1 MSEAFQCPI
10 CGTPL
15 PGNSPSAPCPVC
27 LMKLGLE
34 SWTASR
40 AADPANTPTQL
51 SPGRFVP
58 PTIEELQPHFPQL
71 ELLEL
76 IGKGGMGAVY
86 KARQKTLDRIV
97 AVKIINPDAAEDP
110 SFAERFSREARSLA
124 RLSHPNIITIHDF
137 GEIPGNTDS
146 ESVRTRSPIYYFLM
160 EYVDGAN
167 LRQLIRSKELTSTQS
182 LSMIPAICDAL
193 QFAHDEGIV
202 HRDIKPENILVDQK
216 GRIKIADF
224 GLAKLLGRELQ
235 DFTLTGAYQAMGTF
249 HYMAP
254 EQMERPREVD
264 HRADIFSLG
273 VTLYEMLTGELPL
286 GRFVPP
292 STKVQIDFRL
302 DEVVL
307 KSLEREPALRYQKA
321 SDFKSDVDA
330 ISSQPQLA
338 SSTVPVN
345 KSSSALELQDQETEE
360 FSPAEIY
367 EARDGF
373 FLTFGSILLILV
385 SNFISDVNIWVP
397 LFPMYGVIVIGI
409 LNLVRRLPRQVSFWS
424 YTGLLLTSI
433 ILLGTTRQWL
443 DEWYL
448 PEKTGTGTIILF
460 QIALSILIVWILSDN
475 FDENWTQVKTL
486 FSSKKPKSE
495 EPQSSIGRVL
505 LVIILSGISITLI
518 LLALIVTGLFGEP
531 PSRMAMLTIIL
542 NASWLF
548 GLVIIVLCLFWP
560 LWRTVDRTGF
570 SWKAFLGF
578 LQTPLFLLVCV
589 GLTYEHLTVGSL
601 GGIEPTIIFTSPF
614 AILATFLGG
623 LAIRDIRS
631 GKKWGL
637 PLAMFDV
644 LVLPLA
650 CFNAM
655 IIFMALLLSG
665 FVMEVYLEP
674 PTVSL
679 PRDGAT
685 SQERIQY
692 ANLVS
697 KMDHEHL
704 ERTERLTKNLA
715 ALISVPLILLSN
727 FLIVRFLWQSF
738 REEHFTPKVKTNSD
752 RTWIDW
758 WLSVP
763 KPVRLGVRVF
773 LWIGYLNG
781 LLMFFSFGGE
791 SQPNQLVHEI
801 GNPSPWLIV
810 TARPGNFMWSFQLGS
825 SLLFPILGLA
835 CLFTDRV
842 LARVHNQKE
851 ESLLIHY
858 GLWGFMLSVCSGV
871 GLSLFVMKSNLI
883 ATSPNVPE
891 MQSHLSSLA
900 SAAFI
905 LMALLT
911 AGVAVVLWSIVV
923 AIRQHLQTASAE
935 KTTSQLRH
943 RLKDKCPPEIND
955 QK

>member
-58 PTIEELQPHFPQL
+58 LTIEELQPHFPQL

-146 ESVRTRSPIYYFLM
+146 ESERTRSPIYYFLM

-202 HRDIKPENILVDQK
+202 HRDIKPENILVDLK

-224 GLAKLLGRELQ
+224 GLAKLLGREPQ
-235 DFTLTGAYQAMGTF
+235 DLTLTGAYQAMGTF

-254 EQMERPREVD
+254 EQKARPREVD

-292 STKVQIDFRL
+292 STKVQIDVRL

-307 KSLEREPALRYQKA
+307 KALERQPELRYQKA
-321 SDFKSDVDA
+321 SEFKSDVDT
-330 ISSQPQLA
+330 ISSHPLIPGSAPAARVSTTNEWA
-338 SSTVPVN
+338 SSEAEEHDPL
-345 KSSSALELQDQETEE
+345 LESQ
-360 FSPAEIY
+360 
-367 EARDGF
+367 ARDVF
-373 FLTFGSILLILV
+373 FLIFGSIILLTV
-385 SNFISDVNIWVP
+385 SNFISEVNIWIP
-397 LFPMYGVIVIGI
+397 FFTLSGVIVIGI
-409 LNLVRRLPRQVSFWS
+409 LIIIRRLTRQVSFWFYS
-424 YTGLLLTSI
+424 GLILTSVV
-433 ILLGTTRQWL
+433 LLGTAQEWL
-443 DEWYL
+443 VEWYL
-448 PEKTGTGTIILF
+448 PKQAGTGTVILF
-460 QIALSILIVWILSDN
+460 QIALSILILWTLSDLLAA
-475 FDENWTQVKTL
+475 NWDKIKAVIPE
-486 FSSKKPKSE
+486 KKPKPE
-495 EPQSSIGRVL
+495 EPQSSIGRL
-505 LVIILSGISITLI
+505 MLVIILSGLSLTLI
-518 LLALIVTGLFGEP
+518 LLALIATGYFGEP
-531 PSRMAMLTIIL
+531 PSRMTMLRMIV
-542 NASWLF
+542 NAGGLF
-548 GLVIIVLCLFWP
+548 GLVIFVLCLFWP
-560 LWRTVDRTGF
+560 VWRIVDRTKV
-570 SWKAFLGF
+570 SWKAVIGF
-578 LQTPLFLLVCV
+578 LLTPLFLLVCI
-589 GLTYEHLTVGSL
+589 GLTYENLTMGSL
-601 GGIEPTIIFTSPF
+601 GGISPSLIFVTPF
-614 AILATFLGG
+614 AILATLLGG
-623 LAIRDIRS
+623 LAMHDICS
-631 GKKWGL
+631 GDKWGL

-650 CFNAM
+650 SLNAL
-655 IIFMALLLSG
+655 IIFLALILSG
-665 FVMEVYLEP
+665 LIIEANFDP
-674 PTVSL
+674 PEASL
-679 PRDGAT
+679 PPNGA
-685 SQERIQY
+685 SQQERLDFK
-692 ANLVS
+692 NSLL
-697 KMDHEHL
+697 KMNYEHE
-704 ERTERLTKNLA
+704 ERVERRTKNLA
-715 ALISVPLILLSN
+715 ALISIPLILLSN
-727 FLIVRFLWQSF
+727 FLIVRYFWRSLRVDHPTS
-738 REEHFTPKVKTNSD
+738 KVKTNSD

-763 KPVRLGVRVF
+763 KPVRLAVRVF
-773 LWIGYLNG
+773 LWVGYLNG

-791 SQPNQLVHEI
+791 SQPDQLVHEI

-883 ATSPNVPE
+883 ATSPDVPE
-891 MQSHLSSLA
+891 MQSHLSALA